1 MDLTDTPITP
11 SVTTANTWPVLA
23 KLVAIFFYLAT
34 SFCTIFRCAF
44 VNLIFSACFGVGGG
58 GIGRC
63 MMGNLEFPNYIETLR
78 IVYYYV
84 VQVGR
89 DI

>member
-44 VNLIFSACFGVGGG
+44 VNLIFSACFGVGG
-58 GIGRC
+58 IGRR

-78 IVYYYV
+78 IVYYYN
-84 VQVGR
+84 
-89 DI
+89 IYS